1 MDAERVLCNIEY
13 LKMIKYLYPETVD
26 VDAHNSVIK
35 GLWELYAA
43 EAEKEDTWK

>member
-1 MDAERVLCNIEY
+1 MDAERILHDIEY
-13 LKMIKYLYPETVD
+13 LKTIKHLYPETVD
-26 VDAHNSVIK
+26 EVAHNSVIK